1 MQNWNPLFLL
11 FFCSKICAQESAT
24 LERLSALEEENTELR
39 NALGKASELLGNF
52 EQSEQE
58 VATSLQAKDETI
70 GRLAAQL
77 EELLEMMEAR
87 NTERRS
93 SGRQHLSTLSSPS
106 SPPSSSSSPS
116 LSSPPPSPSPPPL
129 PPRRPPPLSRQ
140 QRASALAEAS
150 ERWVLLICVFFR
162 VLFLY

>member
-1 MQNWNPLFLL
+1 MICELCKTETPFFFFFFFFC

-70 GRLAAQL
+70 GRLCAQL
-77 EELLEMMEAR
+77 EELLEMMEEAR
-87 NTERRS
+87 NTGRRS
-93 SGRQHLSTLSSPS
+93 SAQQHLSALSSPS
-106 SPPSSSSSPS
+106 SQPSSSSSPS
-116 LSSPPPSPSPPPL
+116 PPPPPL

-150 ERWVLLICVFFR
+150 ER
-162 VLFLY
+162 

>member
-70 GRLAAQL
+70 GRLCAQL

-87 NTERRS
+87 NT
-93 SGRQHLSTLSSPS
+93 GRNCGQQHLSTLSPS
-106 SPPSSSSSPS
+106 SPPSSLSSPS
-116 LSSPPPSPSPPPL
+116 LSSSSPPPPPL